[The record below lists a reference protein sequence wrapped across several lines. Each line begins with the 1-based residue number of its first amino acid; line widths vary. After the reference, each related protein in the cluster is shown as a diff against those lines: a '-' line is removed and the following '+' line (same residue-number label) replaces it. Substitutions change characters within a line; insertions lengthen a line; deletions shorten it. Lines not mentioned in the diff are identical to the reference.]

1 MNRLITLSGSAPLDD
16 MHFRSARLHES
27 LAENSTGTLVLESD
41 SATLDA
47 DDFLGQTLCIAFETR
62 GQNLR
67 YFDGVIVEM
76 EQASMA
82 AGGRCAYRLELK
94 SWTWLLGKNQEFR
107 VYQNKTVNTIV
118 AEVIARHG
126 HSAVRFSD
134 RTQGVKRVW
143 DYLVQFGESDLHF
156 VRRILEQEGIYFFF
170 EHAKNQH
177 TLVLVDSASAH
188 STYPDY
194 SSLAYDP
201 AVPGGRLASE
211 EMIARMSLRKSIE
224 PLRHAHSDYNFKTPS
239 TSLLVKSQGRAEG
252 YNAAYEV
259 FDYPGEFDNAGEGAH
274 YSQLRCEESQSRQQV
289 FHASTSARGVCNG
302 HLISTVCKDNAA
314 FSKSLLIT
322 RTLVNIHEAE
332 PEASSGTQSTFDCQ
346 FQGIEASQPF
356 RPERKSRKPH
366 VKGPLPALVVG
377 PEGREIHTD
386 EFGRIKIQFYWDRY
400 GQRDENSSCWVR
412 VASPV
417 AGKGWGFIAI
427 PRIGQEVVVS
437 FEDGDPDRPLVTGVA
452 YNAEQQVPYPLP
464 DHKTVSGW
472 RSHSSEKGSPSNFN
486 ELRFEDKLGSEYVWF
501 QAEKDY
507 LSLIKNDSHEEIRN
521 NSHRLIHGKL
531 IEEIKQD
538 VSRTVLGK
546 LSQQIEQALHLTVN
560 DDLLAKVQGL
570 LGVINEGQIAVS
582 TTGQC
587 SIKSN
592 GSTDLQADGNLSLST
607 SAQCNLKAGSSLKLS
622 AGSSLSLN
630 VGASSIVISA
640 SGIVFNGPSISVN
653 GGGGGAG
660 ATSAAPAPPE
670 TAQAP
675 EVVQPPV
682 DPIS

>member
-1 MNRLITLSGSAPLDD
+1 MNRLITLSGSAPLDEI
-16 MHFRSARLHES
+16 HFRSARLHES
-27 LAENSTGTLVLESD
+27 LSENSAGTVFLESD
-41 SATLDA
+41 SASLNA
-47 DDFLGQTLCIAFETR
+47 DDFLGKTLCLAFETR
-62 GQNLR
+62 DNSLR
-67 YFDGVIVEM
+67 HFDGVIVEM

-107 VYQNKTVNTIV
+107 VYQNSSIPAIAAQVF
-118 AEVIARHG
+118 ARHS

-143 DYLVQFGESDLHF
+143 DYVVQFGESDLNF

-170 EHAKNQH
+170 EHAENQH
-177 TLVLVDSASAH
+177 TLVLVDNASAH
-188 STYPDY
+188 PTFPGYA
-194 SSLAYDP
+194 SLSYDP
-201 AVPGGRLASE
+201 AVAGARLTPE
-211 EMIARMSLRKSIE
+211 EMIVGMSLRKSIE
-224 PLRHAHSDYNFKTPS
+224 APRHAHSDYNFKTPS
-239 TSLLVKSQGRAEG
+239 TSLLVKSQGKAQE

-259 FDYPGEFDNAGEGAH
+259 FEYPGEYEHEGEGLH
-274 YSQLRCEESQSRQQV
+274 YSQLRHEEAQSRQQV
-289 FHASTSARGVCNG
+289 FLASTAARGVCSG
-302 HLISTVCKDNAA
+302 HLLSTVCKDNPA
-314 FSKSLLIT
+314 FSKSLLIIST
-322 RTLVNIHEAE
+322 VVNIHEAE
-332 PEASSGTQSTFDCQ
+332 PEAGSATQSGFDCQ
-346 FQGIEASQPF
+346 FQGMEASQPF
-356 RPERKSRKPH
+356 RPERKTRKPH

-386 EFGRIKIQFYWDRY
+386 EFGRIKVQFYWDRY
-400 GQRDENSSCWVR
+400 GPRNENSSCWVR

-472 RSHSSEKGSPSNFN
+472 RSQSSEKGSPSNFN

-507 LSLIKNDSHEEIRN
+507 LSLIKNDSHEEIGGH
-521 NSHRLIHGKL
+521 SHRLIHGSL

-538 VSRTVLGK
+538 VSRMVLGK
-546 LSQQIEQALHLTVN
+546 LSQQIEQAMHLTVN

-570 LGVINEGQIAVS
+570 LGVINQGQIAVS

-587 SIKSN
+587 SIKSG

-607 SAQCNLKAGSSLKLS
+607 SAQGNLKAGSSLKLT
-622 AGSSLSLN
+622 AGSTLSLN
-630 VGASSIVISA
+630 VGGSSIVLSA

-653 GGGGGAG
+653 GGGGGAEAG
-660 ATSAAPAPPE
+660 SAAPSPPE

-675 EVVQPPV
+675 DAVEPPV
-682 DPIS
+682 DPIP